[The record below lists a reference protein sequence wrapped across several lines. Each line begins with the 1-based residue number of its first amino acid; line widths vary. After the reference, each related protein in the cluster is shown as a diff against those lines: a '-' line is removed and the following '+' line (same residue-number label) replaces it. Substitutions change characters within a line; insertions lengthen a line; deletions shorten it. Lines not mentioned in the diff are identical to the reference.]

1 MHGAFRHLGRL
12 IKQGPTSPQGCLV
25 FLVTAPLFVF
35 AVYHLSHL
43 WGWLCG
49 MIAIRWPAATVTG
62 ILSCVALCSVSLVWI
77 RRTPFP
83 SKLRKLPTVL
93 MAMLTAFWMGGFC
106 FSHYTWSKAHDDIR
120 LTWDSPSLQFP
131 LFEPEAI
138 ALGPDDEI
146 YCISRN
152 YSRLQV
158 FDKRGRFR
166 RSWLVPVSRGT
177 SFRMRMEDKGQI
189 RISTR
194 SRENLYDTAG
204 QLLSSEHLDGSFDNQ
219 AGWPP
224 QQTTVADSEG
234 NTYSLRKSLLS
245 GKVLKTSPDGVTSV
259 FLKNSF
265 WQWLAFPGPFFTWL
279 FGGIAGV
286 TAFVFSRIL

>member
-1 MHGAFRHLGRL
+1 MHH
-12 IKQGPTSPQGCLV
+12 
-25 FLVTAPLFVF
+25 
-35 AVYHLSHL
+35 
-43 WGWLCG
+43 
-49 MIAIRWPAATVTG
+49 
-62 ILSCVALCSVSLVWI
+62 
-77 RRTPFP
+77 
-83 SKLRKLPTVL
+83 
-93 MAMLTAFWMGGFC
+93 
-106 FSHYTWSKAHDDIR
+106 DIR
-120 LTWDSPSLQFP
+120 LRWDSLSLQFP
-131 LFEPEAI
+131 LFELEAI

-146 YCISRN
+146 YCISKN

-204 QLLSSEHLDGSFDNQ
+204 QLLSSEHLDGLFDNQ

-224 QQTTVADSEG
+224 QQTTVRDSEG

-265 WQWLAFPGPFFTWL
+265 WQWLAFPGPLFTWL